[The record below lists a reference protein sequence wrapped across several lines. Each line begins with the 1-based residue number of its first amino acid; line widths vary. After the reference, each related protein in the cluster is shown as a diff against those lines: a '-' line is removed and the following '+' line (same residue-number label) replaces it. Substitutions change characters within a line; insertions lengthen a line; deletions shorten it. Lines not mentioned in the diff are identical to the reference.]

1 MRKDAAA
8 RAADHMA
15 DRESNLGKFI
25 DANTGKIIEQN
36 KALLANER
44 IKARDR
50 AKDAEADYL
59 AARRSI
65 TSVSEPGS
73 RIALPPEARAAV
85 ARYRAGEGN
94 AASLAANLEAIRKKV
109 DADPRLARG
118 SAGDRKSEEHTSEL
132 QSLMRIS
139 YAVFCLKKKNNN
151 YTK

>member
-1 MRKDAAA
+1 MLAMRKDAAA

-65 TSVSEPGS
+65 TSV
-73 RIALPPEARAAV
+73 R
-85 ARYRAGEGN
+85 
-94 AASLAANLEAIRKKV
+94 
-109 DADPRLARG
+109 
-118 SAGDRKSEEHTSEL
+118 SEEHTSEL

-139 YAVFCLKKKNNN
+139 YAVFCLKKKKTQSNKSST
-151 YTK
+151 Y

>member
-1 MRKDAAA
+1 
-8 RAADHMA
+8 MA
-15 DRESNLGKFI
+15 DRESNLGKYI
-25 DANTGKIIEQN
+25 DANTCKIIEQN

-85 ARYRAGEGN
+85 ARYR
-94 AASLAANLEAIRKKV
+94 
-109 DADPRLARG
+109 
-118 SAGDRKSEEHTSEL
+118 SEEHTSEL

-139 YAVFCLKKKNNN
+139 YAVFCLKKKKQNHPQRTCNTC
-151 YTK
+151 YSIPRIEQTE

>member
-1 MRKDAAA
+1 
-8 RAADHMA
+8 MA

-59 AARRSI
+59 AARRRI

-85 ARYRAGEGN
+85 ARSRAGEGN
-94 AASLAANLEAIRKKV
+94 EARS
-109 DADPRLARG
+109 DGLRG
-118 SAGDRKSEEHTSEL
+118 GKECVSTGRTGWWTYH
-132 QSLMRIS
+132 
-139 YAVFCLKKKNNN
+139 
-151 YTK
+151 